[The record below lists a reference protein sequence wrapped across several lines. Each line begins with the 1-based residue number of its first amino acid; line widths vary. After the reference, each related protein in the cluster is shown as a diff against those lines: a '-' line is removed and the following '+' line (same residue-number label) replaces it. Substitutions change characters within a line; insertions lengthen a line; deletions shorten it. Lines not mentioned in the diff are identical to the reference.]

1 MILFVKWCTLIVNN
15 FYGGMNMHKLIKK
28 LKNKNWTI
36 LMLNAMALV
45 MVIQNVNAT
54 CFWVDHQPEVPEEA
68 QRFKKQ

>member
-1 MILFVKWCTLIVNN
+1 
-15 FYGGMNMHKLIKK
+15 MNMHKLIKK